1 MKSQIQKGER
11 KKKKMKE
18 ILEIVVILKRGEKR
32 EPNDRGKG

>member
-18 ILEIVVILKRGEKR
+18 ILEIVVILERGKKR